1 MTAKTMTAI
10 CVGIVLG
17 LVLSGLAPSQAETL
31 QPEPDEV
38 EVVKFLGTVGGAIAV
53 SGVGTNPVKVSVV
66 GNVKS
71 IARPQEWE
79 YKVAQFVPGAGVRP
93 ATPATIERELNKLG
107 SYNWEGF
114 AYASGHYL
122 VLLKRPK

>member
-31 QPEPDEV
+31 QPQPDEV
-38 EVVKFLGTVGGAIAV
+38 EVVKFLGTVGGAIPV

-79 YKVAQFVPGAGVRP
+79 C
-93 ATPATIERELNKLG
+93 
-107 SYNWEGF
+107 
-114 AYASGHYL
+114 
-122 VLLKRPK
+122 